1 MIFTMSGAAMIAAT
15 SMSYWR
21 LLPRGGREHPLVTNS
36 DIGSM
41 ITIGLMTAMTIGIGL
56 LCQGLFG

>member
-1 MIFTMSGAAMIAAT
+1 MIYTISGAAVIVGT
-15 SMSYWR
+15 SVGYWR
-21 LLPRGGREHPLVTNS
+21 LLPRDGRTHPLVKNS

-41 ITIGLMTAMTIGIGL
+41 ITIGLMTTMTIGIGL

>member
-1 MIFTMSGAAMIAAT
+1 MIYTITGAAVT
-15 SMSYWR
+15 VGTCVVYWR
-21 LLPRGGREHPLVTNS
+21 LLPRDGRTHPFVKNS

-41 ITIGLMTAMTIGIGL
+41 ITIGLMTTMTIGIGL